1 MTKLLYMDNSYL
13 REFEAEIVEVS
24 NEEIVLDQTAFY
36 PRGGGLPE
44 DTGVILK
51 GEEKY
56 IVDQVRKEG
65 DKVFHHVANLGL
77 STGDKVRG
85 IIDWEKR
92 YTIMR
97 MHTGIHA
104 LASVFNKKTGALITG
119 NQVGVDKSRLD
130 VNIEKFDRKLIEEV
144 FSETNQELAKGR
156 NVKIY
161 YLPRE
166 EAFKIPGIVK
176 LAEAMPPDVE
186 KLRIVEIEGLDIQAD
201 GGPHVSN
208 TKEVGEL
215 VLNKVENKGKNNRRV
230 YFTLK
235 PEKLIQ

>member
-13 REFEAEIVEVS
+13 KEFEAEVVEIDG
-24 NEEIVLDQTAFY
+24 NEVVLDQTAFY

-44 DTGVILK
+44 DTGVITK
-51 GEEKY
+51 GLENY
-56 IVDQVRKEG
+56 TVDQVRKEG
-65 DKVFHHVANLGL
+65 DKVFHRLTSLGL
-77 STGDKVRG
+77 SLGDKIKG
-85 IIDWEKR
+85 TINWEKR

-119 NQVGVDKSRLD
+119 NQVNTDKSRLD
-130 VNIEKFDRKLIEEV
+130 VNIEKFDRKLIEDV
-144 FSETNQELAKGR
+144 FLETNEELAKGK

-166 EAFKIPGIVK
+166 EALKIPGIVK
-176 LAEAMPPDVE
+176 LAEAMPPNVE

-235 PEKLIQ
+235 PEKLTQ

>member
-13 REFEAEIVEVS
+13 KEFEAEVVEVND
-24 NEEIVLDQTAFY
+24 NEVVLDQTAFY
-36 PRGGGLPE
+36 PKGGGLPE

-56 IVDQVRKEG
+56 IVDQVRKEE
-65 DKVFHHVANLGL
+65 DKVFHHVTSLGL
-77 STGDKVRG
+77 KVGDKVKG
-85 IIDWEKR
+85 MIDWEKR

-104 LASVFNKKTGALITG
+104 LASVFNRRTGALITG
-119 NQVGVDKSRLD
+119 NQVGVEKSRLD

-144 FSETNQELAKGR
+144 FLETNEELAKGR

-176 LAEAMPPDVE
+176 LAEAMPPNVE

-201 GGPHVSN
+201 GGPHVLN
-208 TKEVGEL
+208 TREVGEL

-235 PEKLIQ
+235 PEKVTQ

>member
-13 REFEAEIVEVS
+13 KEFEAEVLEVND
-24 NEEIVLDQTAFY
+24 NEVVLDQTAFY

-44 DTGVILK
+44 DTGEILK
-51 GEEKY
+51 GNEKY
-56 IVDQVRKEG
+56 VVDQVRKEE
-65 DKVFHHVANLGL
+65 DKVFHHVTTSGL
-77 STGDKVRG
+77 KLGDKIRG
-85 IIDWEKR
+85 VIDWEKR
-92 YTIMR
+92 YAIMR

-104 LASVFNKKTGALITG
+104 LASVFNRKTGALITG
-119 NQVGVDKSRLD
+119 NQVGIDKSRLD
-130 VNIEKFDRKLIEEV
+130 VNIEKFDRKLIEEI
-144 FSETNQELAKGR
+144 FLETNEELAKGR

-176 LAEAMPPDVE
+176 LAEAMPPNVE

-215 VLNKVENKGKNNRRV
+215 VLSKVENKGKNNRRV

-235 PEKLIQ
+235 PEKLTQ